1 MPDINTSMARDE
13 TWFRSLHA
21 RTADDVARF
30 ALRRS
35 PTTADADDVVSETFL
50 VAWRRR
56 GTVPEP
62 PEDVLWLYGVAR
74 NVLANA
80 GRSARR
86 VERLRARLAAEPA
99 PAAARR
105 ASAARRGVAQALR
118 RLPAPDAELLC
129 LLAWEEL
136 SHAEAAVVLDSTENA
151 VALRASRARRSLRA
165 LLTDPALDR
174 T

>member
-1 MPDINTSMARDE
+1 MADIYSAMARDE

-21 RTADDVARF
+21 RTADEVARF

-56 GTVPEP
+56 ETVPEP

-99 PAAARR
+99 PAPIETTTEL
-105 ASAARRGVAQALR
+105 GDVALALR
-118 RLPAPDAELLC
+118 RLPTLDAELLC
-129 LLAWEEL
+129 LLAWEGL
-136 SHAEAAVVLDSTENA
+136 SHAEAAVVLGSTENA
-151 VALRASRARRSLRA
+151 VALRASRARRALRT
-165 LLTDPALDR
+165 LLTDPTPER

>member
-1 MPDINTSMARDE
+1 MADINTAMARDE

-99 PAAARR
+99 PATAET
-105 ASAARRGVAQALR
+105 SSELSDVVQALR

-129 LLAWEEL
+129 LLAWEGL

-165 LLTDPALDR
+165 LLTDPAPER

>member
-1 MPDINTSMARDE
+1 MTDINTAMARDE

-99 PAAARR
+99 PAAAET
-105 ASAARRGVAQALR
+105 ASELGDVAQALR

-129 LLAWEEL
+129 LLAWEGL
-136 SHAEAAVVLDSTENA
+136 SHAEAAVVFDSTENA

-165 LLTDPALDR
+165 LLTDPTPER